1 MHKLEVNRRIR
12 KWPPES
18 SWAVF
23 DSSLPL
29 VLTHLDIHPN
39 NIIIGDDGRVWL
51 IDWEF
56 AGFYPQWFEY
66 ASMREGWD
74 ILGKWGVWILGF
86 MAGFYEKQLR
96 FIASIWWAAGQRFLS
111 VGWQVSALNNNLLI
125 FANQVLG

>member
-1 MHKLEVNRRIR
+1 MHKLEVNRRIT
-12 KWPPES
+12 KFPPD
-18 SWAVF
+18 SWRMTF

-74 ILGKWGVWILGF
+74 ILGKWKVWILGF
-86 MAGFYEKQLR
+86 MAGFYEKQLD
-96 FIASIWWAAGQRFLS
+96 FIACIHW
-111 VGWQVSALNNNLLI
+111 ALNTGVLL
-125 FANQVLG
+125 

>member
-1 MHKLEVNRRIR
+1 MHKLEVNRRIT
-12 KWPPES
+12 KFPPD
-18 SWAVF
+18 SWRMTF

-56 AGFYPQWFEY
+56 AGFFPKWFVY

-74 ILGKWGVWILGF
+74 ILGKWKVWILGF
-86 MAGFYEKQLR
+86 MAGFYEKQLD
-96 FIASIWWAAGQRFLS
+96 FIACIHW
-111 VGWQVSALNNNLLI
+111 ALNTGVLL
-125 FANQVLG
+125 

>member
-1 MHKLEVNRRIR
+1 MHKLEVNRRIT
-12 KWPPES
+12 KFPPD
-18 SWAVF
+18 SWRMTF

-66 ASMREGWD
+66 TSMRDAWD
-74 ILGKWGVWILGF
+74 ILGKWKVWILGF

-96 FIASIWWAAGQRFLS
+96 FIASISW
-111 VGWQVSALNNNLLI
+111 ALNTGVIL
-125 FANQVLG
+125 